1 MKALKRPAA
10 GVEEPFMKKDM
21 VIGTIGN
28 THGVRS
34 IANPHNTASSIRAHN
49 EPPAR
54 CSSSVTFCEISG
66 VSAVTAASAFSGTA
80 ATAASASF
88 WSFISKFQ
96 SSGAPQELSV
106 QLEDVIM
113 PFRLE
118 ASSAT
123 LIFCATLILSKKTS
137 SPPNFSG
144 LSRSYNPPSREYP
157 LTSSN
162 STVTGESLWEA
173 P

>member
-1 MKALKRPAA
+1 MNSPYMKALKRPAA
-10 GVEEPFMKKDM
+10 GVEEPFMKNDM

-28 THGVRS
+28 TQGVRS

-66 VSAVTAASAFSGTA
+66 VSFL
-80 ATAASASF
+80 
-88 WSFISKFQ
+88 SFISKFQ

-106 QLEDVIM
+106 QLEDVII

-137 SPPNFSG
+137 SPSYFSG
-144 LSRSYNPPSREYP
+144 FSRSYNPPSREYP